1 MMPSTDPSEPTHI
14 EIPAA
19 LPWPWQPI
27 NPPPERVEFPLVART
42 RIRLPWWLMAYLAVV
57 GAIGAV
63 LLPFAIV
70 FNTWTASTL
79 LLLVGWLLMLGIAIC
94 VGGGVLAII
103 TDRLRGPALLRV
115 DATGVLDRR
124 ALERTIAWSEIASAR
139 LYFLKGTVGAVR
151 LKLRHAVKARH
162 NPFRRG
168 ALFFGWR
175 LQPNEVHMPVVDL
188 DVRARTVALAI
199 LKLVELNG
207 GKIETSYPFEPTI
220 PL

>member
-1 MMPSTDPSEPTHI
+1 MMPSTDPSKLTYI

-19 LPWPWQPI
+19 LPLPWQPI
-27 NPPPERVEFPLVART
+27 NPPPERVELALIAKTRIGWIWWPFPL
-42 RIRLPWWLMAYLAVV
+42 LAGLGVICV
-57 GAIGAV
+57 V
-63 LLPFAIV
+63 LLPFV
-70 FNTWTASTL
+70 LPYASWSASSL
-79 LLLVGWLLMLGIAIC
+79 LAVLAWLMVAALGIGAGASLLTVI
-94 VGGGVLAII
+94 A
-103 TDRLRGPALLRV
+103 DRFRGPALLRI

-124 ALERTIAWSEIASAR
+124 ATERTIPWSEIASAR

-151 LKLRHAVKARH
+151 LKLRHAVYARH

-188 DVRARTVALAI
+188 DVKARTVALAI

-207 GKIETSYPFEPTI
+207 GKIEAGYPFEPSI
-220 PL
+220 